1 MILFVGLGNPGKQYA
16 DTRHNFGFLAVDAL
30 ASKLGADGWKQKF
43 NGEWC
48 KARLGSEDVYLLK
61 PQTFMN
67 LSGTSVQPA
76 AAFWKIAPSDI
87 VVLHDEL
94 DLPFGQLRLKQ
105 GGGHAGHNGLRSL
118 IEKLGTPEFAR
129 IRLGIGRPPGDY
141 PGGVVNWVLARFE
154 GVDRAAVPDVCAKAV
169 SACESIGSLGLR
181 EAMNRLNA
189 TAPQR
194 PSKPPAS
201 KPPASNA
208 SASPKPAAT
217 RAPSV
222 SDMVIGSGQTKP
234 DGES

>member
-76 AAFWKIAPSDI
+76 AGRSRPRTSSCCTTSSIFRSASCASNREAGMLATT
-87 VVLHDEL
+87 VCEL
-94 DLPFGQLRLKQ
+94 YPEAR
-105 GGGHAGHNGLRSL
+105 HA
-118 IEKLGTPEFAR
+118 EFAR

-141 PGGVVNWVLARFE
+141 PGGVVNGRSRVSKVSIARRYPTCVRRPCWRVNRLAVSGFARRRTDSTRLRRSVRRNRRHRSRLLRSHLAR
-154 GVDRAAVPDVCAKAV
+154 PN
-169 SACESIGSLGLR
+169 LLR
-181 EAMNRLNA
+181 PEPR
-189 TAPQR
+189 
-194 PSKPPAS
+194 
-201 KPPASNA
+201 
-208 SASPKPAAT
+208 T
-217 RAPSV
+217 RV
-222 SDMVIGSGQTKP
+222 
-234 DGES
+234 